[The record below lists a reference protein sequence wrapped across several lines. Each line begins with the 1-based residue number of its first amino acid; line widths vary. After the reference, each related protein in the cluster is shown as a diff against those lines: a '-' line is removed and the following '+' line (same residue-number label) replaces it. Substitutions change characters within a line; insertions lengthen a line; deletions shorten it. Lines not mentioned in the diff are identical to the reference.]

1 MHQNDKNE
9 ERLAAELEQLR
20 QQILESERQEIT
32 RKRIEDQLRE
42 SEERYRSLVDST
54 EDSIYL
60 VDRNCRY
67 LFMNKKHLLR
77 LGLLGDQFL
86 GQLYRQF
93 HSPQETK
100 EFIKKVDHVFKT
112 GESVQYQHKSRR
124 DGRCFLRTL
133 SPVKER
139 DGRTTAV
146 TVVSKDISELKE
158 MEEKFHALSLT
169 DELTGLYNRRG
180 FLTLAEQQMQTA
192 KRLRCGTILLT
203 ADVDN
208 LKRINDMFGH
218 QEGDFALMET
228 ARILRKTF
236 REPDI
241 KARMSG
247 DEFAVLML
255 ENTVSDSE
263 ALIGRLQ
270 KELDIRNG
278 AAERSY
284 KVSLSIGIARR
295 TPECNSAVDELLRE
309 ADTMM
314 YENKRRRQSK

>member
-1 MHQNDKNE
+1 
-9 ERLAAELEQLR
+9 
-20 QQILESERQEIT
+20 
-32 RKRIEDQLRE
+32 
-42 SEERYRSLVDST
+42 
-54 EDSIYL
+54 
-60 VDRNCRY
+60 
-67 LFMNKKHLLR
+67 MNKKHLLR

-86 GQLYRQF
+86 GQLYRKF
-93 HSPQETK
+93 HSAQETK
-100 EFIKKVDHVFKT
+100 EFIKKVDQVFKT

-146 TVVSKDISELKE
+146 TVVSKDISELKK
-158 MEEKFHALSLT
+158 MEEKLHALSLT

-192 KRLRCGTILLT
+192 KRLGFGTILLT

-228 ARILRKTF
+228 ARIIKKTF

-255 ENTVSDSE
+255 ENTLSDSK

-270 KELDIRNG
+270 KELDIRNRED
-278 AAERSY
+278 ERGY

-295 TPECNSAVDELLRE
+295 NRECNAALDELLRE
-309 ADTMM
+309 ADTVM
-314 YENKRRRQSK
+314 YENKRRRQ

>member
-1 MHQNDKNE
+1 
-9 ERLAAELEQLR
+9 
-20 QQILESERQEIT
+20 
-32 RKRIEDQLRE
+32 
-42 SEERYRSLVDST
+42 
-54 EDSIYL
+54 
-60 VDRNCRY
+60 
-67 LFMNKKHLLR
+67 MNKKHLLR

-86 GQLYRQF
+86 GQLYRKF

-100 EFIKKVDHVFKT
+100 EFVKKVDQVFKT

-124 DGRCFLRTL
+124 DGRFFLRTL

-146 TVVSKDISELKE
+146 TVVSKDISELKQ
-158 MEEKFHALSLT
+158 MEEKLHALSLT

-192 KRLRCGTILLT
+192 KRLRCGTVLLT

-228 ARILRKTF
+228 ARIIKKTF

-255 ENTVSDSE
+255 ENTLSDSK

-278 AAERSY
+278 EDERSY

-295 TPECNSAVDELLRE
+295 TPECNFAIDELLRE
-309 ADTMM
+309 ADTVM
-314 YENKRRRQSK
+314 YENKRRRQ